1 MTPPPTT
8 TTRAWAGMLAGL
20 ELAALKGNGCPG
32 QKRNLGII
40 VRMLRAWLAVA
51 VRLAAV
57 AAPSGRKL
65 ECISGIRCGYIK
77 ARCAEHHTI
86 ERDLVLH
93 FTDGFRMR
101 GLM

>member
-1 MTPPPTT
+1 MVTVGVGVFDGLGGTT
-8 TTRAWAGMLAGL
+8 VRVTVGVELFAG
-20 ELAALKGNGCPG
+20 
-32 QKRNLGII
+32 
-40 VRMLRAWLAVA
+40 VAVA